1 MSSPALALASLPEE
15 ERFVRLGAL
24 TDEQKASLRWNWR
37 FWAREEQLEPEGDWL
52 TWLILAGRGF
62 GKTRTL
68 AETVRGWACGSTP
81 LQAGRYKRIAL
92 IAETAADARDVI
104 VEGESG
110 LLAVHPRDFRPM
122 YEPSKRRITWPNGAI
137 ATLYN
142 ATEPDQLR
150 GPQHDAAAC
159 DELAKWREADDTWS
173 NLMLGLRLGDAPRC
187 VVATTPR
194 PITLLRKLIADAK
207 TVTTRGRTADNAVNL
222 AEPFLR
228 TVEERYGGTRLGRQ
242 ELNGEMLDDMPGA
255 LWKRSWLEEG
265 RRTKPETLDRVVVA
279 IDPAASAGETADETG
294 IVCAGVAQDPDKIR
308 RGYVLEDCSVRGSP
322 EEWARAAVAAYDR
335 WDADRIIAE
344 ANNGGEMIQTVI
356 RTVRP
361 GMFVELV
368 HASRGKAVRAEPISA
383 LFEQGRVHLCGAF
396 PELEDQLCSFTPWID
411 RSKGSPDRADA
422 MVWALSA
429 LFDRMNARPLET
441 PVVKHPA
448 IRGEGAWM
456 R

>member
-1 MSSPALALASLPEE
+1 MTSPALKLAALSESERATFLGSLSEAE
-15 ERFVRLGAL
+15 IG
-24 TDEQKASLRWNWR
+24 SLRWNWQL
-37 FWAREEQLEPEGDWL
+37 WARDDQLEPIGEWL
-52 TWLILAGRGF
+52 VWLLLAGRGF

-68 AETVRGWACGSTP
+68 AETVRGWVCGESP
-81 LQAGRYKRIAL
+81 LAKGRYCRIAL

-110 LLAVHPRDFRPM
+110 LLAVHPRDFRPT
-122 YEPSKRRITWPNGAI
+122 YEPSKRRLTWPNGAV

-159 DELAKWREADDTWS
+159 DELAKWREAEETWA
-173 NLMLGLRLGDAPRC
+173 NLMMGLRLGSRPRC

-194 PITLLRKLIADAK
+194 PIPLLRKLIADPQ
-207 TVTTRGRTADNAVNL
+207 TITTRGRTADNAVNL

-228 TVEERYGGTRLGRQ
+228 TVTERYGGTRLGRQ
-242 ELNGEMLDDMPGA
+242 ELEGEMLDDMPGA
-255 LWKRSWLEEG
+255 LWKRSWLDEG
-265 RRTKPETLDRVVVA
+265 RRPKPETLERVVVA
-279 IDPAASAGETADETG
+279 IDPAASAGESADETG
-294 IVCAGVAQDPDKIR
+294 IVVCGVSVDPDGIK

-335 WDADRIIAE
+335 WDADRVIAE

-356 RTVRP
+356 RTVRA

-383 LFEQGRVHLCGAF
+383 LFEQGRVHLCGVF
-396 PELEDQLCSFTPWID
+396 PELEDQLCAFTPWMD

-422 MVWALSA
+422 MVWALSS
-429 LFDRMNARPLET
+429 LFERMNARP
-441 PVVKHPA
+441 PVVRAARPRA
-448 IRGEGAWM
+448 TGVGWWM

>member
-1 MSSPALALASLPEE
+1 MSSPALALASMPIEQ
-15 ERFVRLGAL
+15 RISTLGSL
-24 TDEQKASLRWNWR
+24 TEEQKASLRWNWR

-81 LQAGRYKRIAL
+81 LAGGRYKRIAL

-110 LLAVHPRDFRPM
+110 LLAVHPRDFRPQ
-122 YEPSKRRITWPNGAI
+122 YEPSKRRLTWPNGAV

-159 DELAKWREADDTWS
+159 DELAKWREADDTWA
-173 NLMLGLRLGDAPRC
+173 NLMLGLRLGAAPRC

-194 PITLLRKLIADAK
+194 PIALLRKLIADAK

-222 AEPFLR
+222 AEPFLK

-242 ELNGEMLDDMPGA
+242 ELEGEMLDDMPGA
-255 LWKRSWLEEG
+255 LWKRAWLDEG
-265 RRTKPETLDRVVVA
+265 RRPKPEALQRVVVA

-294 IVCAGVAQDPDKIR
+294 IVVAGVAEDPDKIR

-361 GMFVELV
+361 GMMVELV

-383 LFEQGRVHLCGAF
+383 LFEQQRVHLCGSF

-411 RSKGSPDRADA
+411 RAKGSPDRADA

-429 LFDRMNARPLET
+429 LFDRMNAKPIEPQLQKRPAVT
-441 PVVKHPA
+441 
-448 IRGEGAWM
+448 GQGGWM

>member
-1 MSSPALALASLPEE
+1 MGQLN
-15 ERFVRLGAL
+15 ER
-24 TDEQKASLRWNWR
+24 QIASLRWNWR
-37 FWAREEQLEPEGDWL
+37 FWAREEQLEPEGDYL

-68 AETVRGWACGSTP
+68 AETVRSWACGSTP
-81 LQAGRYKRIAL
+81 LAAGRFGRIAL
-92 IAETAADARDVI
+92 VAETAADARDVI

-110 LLAVHPRDFRPM
+110 LLSAHPRDFRPT
-122 YEPSKRRITWPNGAI
+122 YEPSKRRITWPNGAL

-159 DELAKWREADDTWS
+159 DELAKWREAEDTWA
-173 NLMLGLRLGDAPRC
+173 NLMLGLRLGQTPRC

-194 PITLLRKLIADAK
+194 PIALLRRLMADER
-207 TVTTRGRTADNAVNL
+207 TVTTRGRTADNAINL

-228 TVEERYGGTRLGRQ
+228 TVTERYGGTRLGRQ
-242 ELNGEMLDDMPGA
+242 ELEGEMLDDLPGA
-255 LWKRSWLEEG
+255 LWRRSWLDEG
-265 RRTKPETLDRVVVA
+265 RRPKPDTMDRVVVA
-279 IDPAASAGETADETG
+279 IDPAASSNEGADETG
-294 IVCAGVAQDPDKIR
+294 IVVAGVAADPDKVR
-308 RGYVLEDCSVRGSP
+308 RGYVLEDVSLRGSP

-344 ANNGGEMIQTVI
+344 ANNGGEMIQSVL
-356 RTVRP
+356 RAVRP
-361 GMFVELV
+361 GLFVELV

-383 LFEQGRVHLCGAF
+383 LFEQQRVHLCGSF
-396 PELEDQLCSFTPWID
+396 PQLEDQLCSFTPWLD

-429 LFDRMNARPLET
+429 LFDRMNARPEAPPP
-441 PVVKHPA
+441 PVRAVGGQA
-448 IRGEGAWM
+448 AWM
-456 R
+456 GR